1 MNTFRNIPEYIPG
14 HFVATS
20 EEFAGVSD
28 NIYINLYTDI
38 PNTIRS
44 KRWRKK
50 PPIFSLIWRGKKPVG
65 MRVTGAAAA
74 VRSRAGAHDPGAGA
88 SAIPRPVLVP
98 VAKKKKKRS
107 EADLLR

>member
-1 MNTFRNIPEYIPG
+1 M
-14 HFVATS
+14 AKK
-20 EEFAGVSD
+20 ASD
-28 NIYINLYTDI
+28 PLVD
-38 PNTIRS
+38 
-44 KRWRKK
+44 
-50 PPIFSLIWRGKKPVG
+50 LELEKPVG
-65 MRVTGAAAA
+65 MMPTGVAAA